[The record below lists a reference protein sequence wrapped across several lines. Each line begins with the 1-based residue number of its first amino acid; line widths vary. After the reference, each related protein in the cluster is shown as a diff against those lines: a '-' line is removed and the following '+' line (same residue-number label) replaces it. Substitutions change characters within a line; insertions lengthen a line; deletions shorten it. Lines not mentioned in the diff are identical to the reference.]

1 MLSTILYSICSCN
14 LYIWKQLTYRTF
26 MVQKSYSKNMTK
38 RRIMFVTNLCR
49 HGIRIRNEGY
59 LCFVVGWFSSTPHP
73 QWQPTK
79 AKTLP
84 ATQREERPGERK
96 GRQPLSFGI
105 EGRGADTFNKM
116 WSSVLFLFLSRKGS
130 EVQPFVQWAER
141 CSNAFSHVMQ
151 RRRQGG
157 G

>member
-1 MLSTILYSICSCN
+1 MSYLPTWLHSPCLGCAATQASG
-14 LYIWKQLTYRTF
+14 RA
-26 MVQKSYSKNMTK
+26 YSKNMTK

-84 ATQREERPGERK
+84 LFLLHREKKGQERGKDGSHYR
-96 GRQPLSFGI
+96 FGT
-105 EGRGADTFNKM
+105 EGRGADSINKV
-116 WSSVLFLFLSRKGS
+116 WSSGLLLFLSCKGS
-130 EVQPFVQWAER
+130 EVQPFVQWVER

-151 RRRQGG
+151 RRRQDGG
-157 G
+157 